1 MSILRRFLN
10 LWRQESLHSEFTDEL
25 QFHFEMR
32 IDANMRAGMS
42 REEAEREAR
51 QHVGSVTNASEG
63 MREARLMSWLDTLLR
78 DLRHGARLLRR
89 QPILASLAVLTLAL
103 GIGANVTIFSLLN
116 AALLKPLPFP
126 ESGRLIAIA
135 DGSRVDGMS
144 GFPPTVPEVIDVR
157 SSNRSLEGVSFYD
170 TRDFQIS
177 GGSEPERVFAA
188 RIEASF
194 LSLLGVR
201 PAYGR
206 LFQANENQPGN
217 DRVVILTD
225 SLWRRNFGGDAQVIG
240 KQIILNGITVSI
252 IGVLPPEFS
261 FDYQSNERIEMY
273 VPFLMNSNYT
283 SRDAPFVNQRRVS
296 AIARLKPGYTV
307 EAAAAEMQ
315 TISQNLAKQYP
326 AIYRRGSDAQD
337 SGFFMTAMSLHE
349 ALTGPVHDALLLLLA
364 AVGLVLLIAC
374 VNTAQF
380 LISRSL
386 DREAEVAVRCAIG
399 AGRSRLIA
407 QFLTEAMMLGAAGG
421 VLGLL
426 LVFWLNKA
434 LVAMLLVRMPPAFV
448 GQIRIDAA
456 VLGFTVV
463 LTFLTTLFSG
473 LIPALRFGRR
483 NPVQGM
489 AGRGVV
495 PMRARGRQI
504 LIAVEV
510 ALSALLLVIAGLLM
524 RSLHELQS
532 APSGFSSDRIVV
544 MQMRMSSDRALAARP
559 QFLERVSAIPGVES
573 AAFADW
579 PIPVGT
585 NTDFAIEGE
594 ANDAA
599 TLGRQLA
606 SYRMVSPDYFSIL
619 RIPLP
624 EGRAFNNDDITGRP
638 AVAIINQEMAQ
649 RYWRGHSPIGH
660 RIRSGP
666 GPRSAIL
673 TIVGV
678 VGDVRPVNQASP
690 MPQIY
695 VPNFQQTE
703 PNQTLIVRSATTALV
718 STEEVKKAIRSV
730 IPDQPVFNVRPLTEI
745 VAQPIAGQTA
755 MAIMFGSFASVAL
768 FMSVTGVFTVVT
780 YLTSRRTKE
789 VAIRLAIGAQSRT
802 VMRLLAGQTLL
813 WTVIGLGVGLAAAVA
828 ASTALRATLHGL
840 ERLDPLTLGFVAGL
854 YLILVAAAICVPAAK
869 ALRVDPGSI
878 LRVD

>member
-1 MSILRRFLN
+1 MSMLRRFLN
-10 LWRQESLHSEFTDEL
+10 LWRQDSLQSEFNDEL
-25 QFHFEMR
+25 RFHFQMR
-32 IDANMRAGMS
+32 TDANLRAGMS
-42 REEAEREAR
+42 REDAEREAR
-51 QHVGSVTNASEG
+51 QHVGSIPNISER
-63 MREARLMSWLDTLLR
+63 MREVRLISWLDTLAR
-78 DLRHGARLLRR
+78 DLRHGLRLLLR

-103 GIGANVTIFSLLN
+103 GIGANATIFSLLN
-116 AALLKPLPFP
+116 AALLKPLPFS
-126 ESGRLIAIA
+126 ESDRLVAIA

-144 GFPPTVPEVIDVR
+144 GFPPTVPELLDVR
-157 SSNRSLEGVSFYD
+157 SSTRSLEGVSFYD
-170 TRDFQIS
+170 TRDFQIN

-188 RIEASF
+188 RVEASF
-194 LSLLGVR
+194 LTLLGVR

-206 LFQANENQPGN
+206 LFQANENLPGN
-217 DRVVILTD
+217 DRVVILSD
-225 SLWRRNFGGDAQVIG
+225 SLWRRNFGSDPGVIG
-240 KQIILNGITVSI
+240 RPIVLNGVTVSI

-283 SRDAPFVNQRRVS
+283 SRDAPFVNVRRVS
-296 AIARLKPGYTV
+296 AIGRLKPGYTV
-307 EAAAAEMQ
+307 ESAAAEMQ
-315 TISQNLAKQYP
+315 TISQNLVSQYP
-326 AIYRRGSDAQD
+326 AIYRRGSDSQD
-337 SGFFMTAMSLHE
+337 TGFFMTAMPLHE

-364 AVGLVLLIAC
+364 AVALVLLIAC

-386 DREAEVAVRCAIG
+386 DREAEVAVRSAIG
-399 AGRSRLIA
+399 AGRGRLIA

-434 LVAMLLVRMPPAFV
+434 LVAILPVRIPPALI
-448 GQIRIDAA
+448 GQIGIDAT

-463 LTFLTTLFSG
+463 LTLLTTLFAG
-473 LIPALRFGRR
+473 LVPAVRFGRR
-483 NPVQGM
+483 NPVQGT

-495 PMRARGRQI
+495 PVRTRGRQV

-510 ALSALLLVIAGLLM
+510 ALSALLLVIAGLLI

-532 APSGFSSDRIVV
+532 AQSGFSADRIVV

-559 QFLERVSAIPGVES
+559 QFLERVAAIPGVES
-573 AAFADW
+573 VALADW

-585 NTDFAIEGE
+585 NTDFAVEGE

-606 SYRMVSPDYFSIL
+606 SYRMVSPDYFSTL
-619 RIPLP
+619 RIPLR
-624 EGRAFNNDDITGRP
+624 EGRGFTNADIIGRI
-638 AVAIINQEMAQ
+638 AVTIINEEMAQ
-649 RYWRGHSPIGH
+649 RYWPGQSPLGR
-660 RIRSGP
+660 RIRSG
-666 GPRSAIL
+666 RSEML

-678 VGDVRPVNQASP
+678 VGDVRSVIQTSS

-703 PNQTLIVRSATTALV
+703 PNQTLLVRSSTAGLV
-718 STEEVKKAIRSV
+718 SSEAVKKAIQSV
-730 IPDQPVFNVRPLTEI
+730 VPDQPVFNIRPLSEI
-745 VAQPIAGQTA
+745 VTQPLAAQTA
-755 MAIMFGSFASVAL
+755 IAFMLGSFAFLAL

-780 YLTSRRTKE
+780 YLTSRRAKE
-789 VAIRLAIGAQSRT
+789 VAIRIAIGAQSRN
-802 VMRLLAGQTLL
+802 VIRLLAGQTLVWAL
-813 WTVIGLGVGLAAAVA
+813 IGLVLGLAGAVA
-828 ASTALRATLHGL
+828 ASKALSATLRGL
-840 ERLDPLTLGFVAGL
+840 VQLDPLTLGFVAGF
-854 YLILVAAAICVPAAK
+854 YLIIVAAAICLPALK